1 MSFWMNTLI
10 KTNNNSKLRGVLQ
23 LSTSTLKSNFHLH
36 RRIITTGTGSTHH
49 NLKLLQ
55 LHHQTQAQTRYK
67 ATATVTTTSM
77 SPKITTGPIFTV
89 TYVSFTVVR
98 ISICSVFT
106 YFVTTSIELLYILPH
121 IRRTHHYFIY
131 LSINKV
137 QKLRRWKTGIQYR
150 YVVCSINIIPTA
162 TRKAATANPLI
173 LSYPI
178 QSLRLYIIQ
187 LRMLSKK
194 YFQHQK

>member
-67 ATATVTTTSM
+67 ATATVTTTNM

-121 IRRTHHYFIY
+121 IRRTHHYFFY
-131 LSINKV
+131 LSINV
-137 QKLRRWKTGIQYR
+137 FMYLPHHQSPKTETVENRNTIPVRSMQYT
-150 YVVCSINIIPTA
+150 YHTNSN
-162 TRKAATANPLI
+162 
-173 LSYPI
+173 
-178 QSLRLYIIQ
+178 
-187 LRMLSKK
+187 KK
-194 YFQHQK
+194 SSNG

>member
-55 LHHQTQAQTRYK
+55 LHHQTQTQTRYK
-67 ATATVTTTSM
+67 ATATVTTTNM

-106 YFVTTSIELLYILPH
+106 YFVLLQHRLNWYCTLYQFCHTYDGLTIIL
-121 IRRTHHYFIY
+121 FIY
-131 LSINKV
+131 
-137 QKLRRWKTGIQYR
+137 Q
-150 YVVCSINIIPTA
+150 
-162 TRKAATANPLI
+162 
-173 LSYPI
+173 
-178 QSLRLYIIQ
+178 
-187 LRMLSKK
+187 
-194 YFQHQK
+194 

>member
-10 KTNNNSKLRGVLQ
+10 TPNNNSKLRGVLQ
-23 LSTSTLKSNFHLH
+23 LSTSTLKSNLH

-67 ATATVTTTSM
+67 ATATATTTSM

-98 ISICSVFT
+98 ISIYSVFT
-106 YFVTTSIELLYILPH
+106 YYVTHRLNWYCTLYQFYHTYDGLTIIFL
-121 IRRTHHYFIY
+121 FIIKCIHV
-131 LSINKV
+131 S
-137 QKLRRWKTGIQYR
+137 
-150 YVVCSINIIPTA
+150 TA
-162 TRKAATANPLI
+162 PPK
-173 LSYPI
+173 
-178 QSLRLYIIQ
+178 
-187 LRMLSKK
+187 SKN
-194 YFQHQK
+194 